1 MNDLQTLSELF
12 AIESERINKEFN
24 DSYYSYFVAVYDGNI
39 TESVSDPF
47 GSSVKKFFANLITAI
62 RNYINKFKNYLGK
75 SGREASYIATLNS
88 MEKDIRK
95 AKEEG
100 KTKVTMPDYKFIRS
114 EYFAMCKDLKVYAK
128 KFVKMRYKSTTEID
142 RDLATFMKLSD
153 DWDKRME
160 KAVDKKKTVGID
172 EALRFVE
179 NEKSG
184 YTHIFD
190 TLNDAI
196 SQIDDIRH
204 VAEETAAR
212 TSALGSDIIPKHV
225 NFLRRIANAI
235 SSKVTKFAAKTIAV
249 NVLLFA

>member
-12 AIESERINKEFN
+12 AIESTRINKEFDN
-24 DSYYSYFVAVYDGNI
+24 YYYSYFVALYDGNI

-47 GSSVKKFFANLITAI
+47 GASIKKFFTNLITAI

-75 SGREASYIATLNS
+75 SSREAGYITTLNT
-88 MEKDIRK
+88 MEKNIRK
-95 AKEEG
+95 AKDEG
-100 KTKVTMPDYKFIRS
+100 KTKVTMPDYKFIRN
-114 EYFAMCKDLKVYAK
+114 EYNAMCKDLKSYAK
-128 KFVKMRYKSTTEID
+128 KFVKMKYKSTIEID
-142 RDLATFMKLSD
+142 RDLDSFMKVSNA
-153 DWDKRME
+153 WDKRME
-160 KAVDKKKTVGID
+160 KAVEKKKTINID
-172 EALRFVE
+172 DALRFVE

-184 YTHIFD
+184 YTHVFD

-196 SQIDDIRH
+196 TQINDIKH

-212 TSALGSDIIPKHV
+212 TSTLGSDIIPKHV